1 MIISEHRFRPFLPQ
15 SIVLYIPHH
24 IIKNITSNLV
34 ALNFQKPCSQRYFCL
49 DFKYRNAFNTF
60 QISLKCKNINYY
72 FNKYHTRYKQYQH
85 VYHCCKTWVM
95 ATQPTSMRL
104 YKHSEQLKF
113 YSKTLIPILRCW
125 MKFKTKHNNLWL
137 PIHTICRH

>member
-1 MIISEHRFRPFLPQ
+1 MIISEHRFRPIFLPQ
-15 SIVLYIPHH
+15 SIVLYIPYH

-72 FNKYHTRYKQYQH
+72 FNKYHTRYKQCQH

-95 ATQPTSMRL
+95 ATQLNLNERLQNRDCRWIPEEIPWPIIKSNIQVEFEPTTSDVNS
-104 YKHSEQLKF
+104 H
-113 YSKTLIPILRCW
+113 I
-125 MKFKTKHNNLWL
+125 
-137 PIHTICRH
+137 